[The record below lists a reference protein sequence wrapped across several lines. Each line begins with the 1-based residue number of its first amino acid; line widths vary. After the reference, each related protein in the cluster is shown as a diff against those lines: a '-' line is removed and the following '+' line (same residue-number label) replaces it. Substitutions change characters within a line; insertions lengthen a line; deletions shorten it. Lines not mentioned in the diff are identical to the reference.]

1 MQPFSILQ
9 QSRPPICMQF
19 VAFQSHRM
27 SDRAPTECEIKRHK
41 ICQIEFQKKTSD
53 RMSDVNPWIF
63 RLKTSGFTADRKS
76 ALWTPRRGSL
86 LCDVML
92 RHCMECYAMS
102 SYVTSCCVM
111 LHYVV
116 LLLCVLVFWVCMHAR
131 MTCVCVYFSYHIH
144 IIIHPYLVPQRVGYN
159 LSYNWT
165 KGSWGQQA
173 SKSPPP
179 NRSVIFHEFIQIP
192 SNPHR
197 IPLIS
202 Q

>member
-1 MQPFSILQ
+1 
-9 QSRPPICMQF
+9 
-19 VAFQSHRM
+19 
-27 SDRAPTECEIKRHK
+27 
-41 ICQIEFQKKTSD
+41 
-53 RMSDVNPWIF
+53 MSDVNPWISD
-63 RLKTSGFTADRKS
+63 LKRQDLQQIESQPFGRPGGDHCYVMWCYDIAWNVMPCH
-76 ALWTPRRGSL
+76 L
-86 LCDVML
+86 ML
-92 RHCMECYAMS
+92 RHVVLCYVMLCYA
-102 SYVTSCCVM
+102 TLCCVM
-111 LHYVV
+111 LHYLVSCFAM
-116 LLLCVLVFWVCMHAR
+116 LCYYYVFWYFGYACMHVWR
-131 MTCVCVYFSYHIH
+131 VCVYFSYHIH

-165 KGSWGQQA
+165 KCSWGQQA